1 MEKEWVT
8 KISKVIP
15 GKCIIRGYSHA
26 DIIEN
31 LSYTEALFLTLKGRL
46 ATDKEERM
54 LNAILNAL
62 TDHQFDSGT
71 VTTARHIVSGNPQ
84 LIPAMA
90 GGLLVIGEHTT
101 QPQDAADL
109 INNALATMRTEHL
122 EMEEAAKRIVE
133 EYRQTKKRFP
143 GFGHPLHREGD
154 YRATSLRTV
163 AEKLG
168 FVGEKVAMYE
178 AVHKEFVRVTGK
190 TNIPINVD
198 GMMACIMLE
207 MGFEPIEMTGIS
219 ALSVL
224 PGIIA
229 HAIEE
234 MNEGKLIR
242 VPPKEM
248 TDYVG
253 EEERHLPQE
262 KLKI

>member
-8 KISKVIP
+8 KISKVVP
-15 GKCIIRGYSHA
+15 GNCFIRGYPHGEV
-26 DIIEN
+26 IEN
-31 LSYTEALFLTLKGRL
+31 LSYGEALFLTLKGRL
-46 ATDKEERM
+46 ATDREERM

-62 TDHQFDSGT
+62 TEHQFDAGT

-84 LIPAMA
+84 LIPGMA
-90 GGLLVIGEHTT
+90 GALLVIGEHTT

-109 INNALATMRTEHL
+109 INNALETQKKEGLTI
-122 EMEEAAKRIVE
+122 EEVAGRIVG
-133 EYRQTKKRFP
+133 EYRQAKKRFP

-154 YRATSLRTV
+154 YRTTSLRKV
-163 AEKLG
+163 AEKIG
-168 FVGEKVAMYE
+168 YIGEKVKMYE
-178 AVHKEFVRVTGK
+178 AIHKEFVKVTGK

-198 GMMACIMLE
+198 GMMACLMLE
-207 MGFEPIEMTGIS
+207 MGFDPIEMTGIS

-234 MNEGKLIR
+234 INDGKLIR
-242 VPPKEM
+242 VPPKEL

-253 EEERHLPQE
+253 EEERHLPEE
-262 KLKI
+262 KLKQ

>member
-15 GKCIIRGYSHA
+15 GNCFIRGYPHG

-31 LSYTEALFLTLKGRL
+31 ISYAGALFLTLRGRL

-54 LNAILNAL
+54 LDGILNAL
-62 TDHQFDSGT
+62 TEHQFDSGT

-84 LIPAMA
+84 IIPGMA

-101 QPQDAADL
+101 QPGDSADL
-109 INNALATMRTEHL
+109 INTALAMMREEGLT
-122 EMEEAAKRIVE
+122 MEEVAKRIVA
-133 EYRQTKKRFP
+133 EYRQAKKRFP
-143 GFGHPLHREGD
+143 GFGHPLHKDGD
-154 YRATSLRTV
+154 YRATSLRRL

-168 FVGEKVAMYE
+168 FVGEKVVMYE
-178 AVHKEFVRVTGK
+178 TLHKEFVRKTGK
-190 TNIPINVD
+190 RDIPINVD
-198 GMMACIMLE
+198 GMMACIMAE

-234 MNEGKLIR
+234 IKDGKLIR
-242 VPPKEM
+242 VPPKQLI
-248 TDYVG
+248 DYVG
-253 EEERHLPQE
+253 EEERPLPKE
-262 KLKI
+262 KIKR